1 MVNYCTSCNNWN
13 IHRHCSLD
21 FAGGRQGTQWCHY
34 WCHTKINTSKT
45 MLLVDIHSSLFFLTL
60 LWSFLPA
67 FVVSATATL
76 NPPSCLAPATPLW
89 SLPLPKLVGP
99 SLHHLPSRFG
109 GATVTST
116 ASLDCH
122 NAKYSGSPSVFNER
136 RGK

>member
-21 FAGGRQGTQWCHY
+21 FAGGRQGTQ

-76 NPPSCLAPATPLW
+76 NPLLSGSGDAPLVSAAAQTCWPQPPSSPIQIWWRHCHLHCLP
-89 SLPLPKLVGP
+89 
-99 SLHHLPSRFG
+99 H
-109 GATVTST
+109 
-116 ASLDCH
+116 CH